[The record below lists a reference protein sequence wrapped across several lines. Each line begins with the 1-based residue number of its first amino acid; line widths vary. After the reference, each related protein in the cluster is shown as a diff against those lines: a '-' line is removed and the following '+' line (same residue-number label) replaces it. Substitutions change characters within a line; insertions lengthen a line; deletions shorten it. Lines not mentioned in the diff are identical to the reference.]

1 MYAMDYPYQFE
12 AGEVTEMDAVGTDLD
27 RKKFYELN
35 ARAVF
40 KL

>member
-1 MYAMDYPYQFE
+1 MDYPYQFE
-12 AGEVTEMDAVGTDLD
+12 ASEVIEMDAAGTDLD
-27 RKKFYELN
+27 RKMFYELN